1 MKSLSLRRLTFAAL
15 VAAVYAVLT
24 IVLAPI
30 SYGPIQCRISEV
42 LCILPFFLPYTAW
55 GLFVG
60 CIIANLLSPVGVFDV
75 IFGSLATL
83 GCCLCTAAIGRRSDW
98 RSWDRKWD
106 GAKWA
111 KCALAC
117 FMPVIW
123 NAVIIG
129 ALLAL
134 FYAEEGKAKSA
145 LFFIY
150 GAEVGLGELIVMY
163 VLGLPLMR
171 ILPLSKLKTVLDR
184 AV

>member
-15 VAAVYAVLT
+15 TAAVYAVLT

-60 CIIANLLSPVGVFDV
+60 CIIANIMSPVGVFDV

-83 GCCLCTAAIGRRSDW
+83 GCCLCAAAIGRRSGW
-98 RSWDRKWD
+98 KTWGRKWD
-106 GAKWA
+106 WKKWA
-111 KCALAC
+111 ECIAAC

-123 NAVIIG
+123 NAVVIG
-129 ALLAL
+129 LLLAL
-134 FYAEEGKAKSA
+134 LYAEEGRAKLT

-171 ILPLSKLKTVLDR
+171 ILPLSRLKTVLDR